1 MKQYKLYV
9 EDRQYSKYEYIS
21 NENTSFN
28 ELKTK
33 LNPVTDHLFHGDI
46 IDYDNNVESIYS
58 PIRNAKYLSGILV
71 LSDNKIYGK
80 IKNKFLYKCIPDD
93 KRIPIFLVPYEIKQN
108 KFEKTVVNKYVLF
121 RFNKWNDGDKH
132 PYGIIHESLGNVDI
146 ITNYYEY
153 QLYCK
158 SLYSSMSLFNKQTRE
173 RFKNKTNEDY
183 IKKILSENKN
193 IQDRTHLDV
202 FSIDPSKSQDFDDA
216 MSIVKDDN
224 ETKLSIYISNVAI
237 WMDVLDLWPAF
248 SERVATIYL
257 PDYKR
262 PMLPT
267 ILSDSLC
274 SLIKNEKR
282 FALALDIII
291 KDGIIIDFIFSNVLI
306 KVRENYEYED
316 PNLLENISY
325 KNIVETIN
333 LISRDK
339 QYRYI
344 HHIHTSHDVVTYLM
358 IMMNYISSKKMYE
371 NKNGIY
377 RAVAINKS
385 YKIPEEIP
393 ENIKKY
399 LKIWHSSSGQYMLY
413 DNNVQHDLL
422 EMETYIHITSP
433 IRRLVDL
440 LNLLQLQW
448 NLNIT
453 EKTNES
459 QKFYT
464 KWIEKLDY
472 INITMRSI
480 RRVQTDCNLLNICT
494 ETTDVL
500 ENEYEGY
507 IFDKLKRNDGLF
519 HYIVYLPELKLT
531 NRIILIDDIE
541 DYSKMKFKI
550 YIFHDE
556 TTLKRKIRLQIL

>member
-1 MKQYKLYV
+1 
-9 EDRQYSKYEYIS
+9 
-21 NENTSFN
+21 
-28 ELKTK
+28 
-33 LNPVTDHLFHGDI
+33 
-46 IDYDNNVESIYS
+46 
-58 PIRNAKYLSGILV
+58 
-71 LSDNKIYGK
+71 
-80 IKNKFLYKCIPDD
+80 
-93 KRIPIFLVPYEIKQN
+93 
-108 KFEKTVVNKYVLF
+108 
-121 RFNKWNDGDKH
+121 
-132 PYGIIHESLGNVDI
+132 
-146 ITNYYEY
+146 
-153 QLYCK
+153 
-158 SLYSSMSLFNKQTRE
+158 MSLFNKQTRDK
-173 RFKNKTNEDY
+173 FKNKTNEDY
-183 IKKILSENKN
+183 IKKILSKNKN
-193 IQDRTHLDV
+193 IEDRTHINV
-202 FSIDPSKSQDFDDA
+202 FTIDPFKSQDFDDG
-216 MSIVKDDN
+216 MSIVKDGN

-237 WMDVLDLWPAF
+237 WMDVLDLWSAF

-291 KDGIIIDFIFSNVLI
+291 KDGVIIDFIFSNTLI

-316 PNLLENISY
+316 PNLLKDPSY

-333 LISRDK
+333 LITRDK

-344 HHIHTSHDVVTYLM
+344 HHIHSSHDVVTYLM
-358 IMMNYISSKKMYE
+358 IVMNYISSKKMYE

-385 YKIPEEIP
+385 YKIPENIP

-453 EKTNES
+453 EKTNEA
-459 QKFYT
+459 QNFYT

-472 INITMRSI
+472 INKTMRSI

-494 ETTDVL
+494 ETTDIL

-531 NRIILIDDIE
+531 NRIILIDDIK

-550 YIFHDE
+550 YIFNDE
-556 TTLKRKIRLQIL
+556 STLKRKIRLQIL